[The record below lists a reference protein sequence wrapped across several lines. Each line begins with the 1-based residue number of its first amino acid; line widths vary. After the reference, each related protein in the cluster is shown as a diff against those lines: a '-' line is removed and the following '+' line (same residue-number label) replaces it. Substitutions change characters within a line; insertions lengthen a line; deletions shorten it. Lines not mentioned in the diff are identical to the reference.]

1 MIEKRMYKN
10 QRILQAFSISIE
22 TLSPCVSYLYKLENN
37 NEKKD

>member
-22 TLSPCVSYLYKLENN
+22 TFSPCFLFVQIRE
-37 NEKKD
+37 